1 MGMLATSIA
10 VGGFGGSILAGV
22 LTDMGMLK
30 AAIIMP
36 AIPLIAGVMFIGF
49 NLPNQKMREVYH
61 LIYRVS

>member
-1 MGMLATSIA
+1 MLATSIA

-36 AIPLIAGVMFIGF
+36 AKI
-49 NLPNQKMREVYH
+49 
-61 LIYRVS
+61 